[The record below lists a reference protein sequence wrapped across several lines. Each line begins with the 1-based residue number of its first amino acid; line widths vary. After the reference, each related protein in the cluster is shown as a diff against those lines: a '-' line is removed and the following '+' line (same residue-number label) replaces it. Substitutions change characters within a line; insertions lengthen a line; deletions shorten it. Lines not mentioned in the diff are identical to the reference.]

1 MRLER
6 GSISV
11 EAVLLTP
18 VLATLLLMVVYGSR
32 LVSAQH
38 TVQLAANHGARQ
50 ASMVRF
56 SRMDE
61 TGNRAARDYLSTRR
75 SGCTES
81 RINVAVDRESDRPS
95 VLVEVECKVETTGL
109 SLLGVMPKIVRASS
123 LEVIDVWRANE

>member
-1 MRLER
+1 
-6 GSISV
+6 
-11 EAVLLTP
+11 
-18 VLATLLLMVVYGSR
+18 
-32 LVSAQH
+32 
-38 TVQLAANHGARQ
+38 
-50 ASMVRF
+50 MVRF

-61 TGNRAARDYLSTRR
+61 MGNRAARDYLSTRR

-123 LEVIDVWRANE
+123 LEVVDVWRANE